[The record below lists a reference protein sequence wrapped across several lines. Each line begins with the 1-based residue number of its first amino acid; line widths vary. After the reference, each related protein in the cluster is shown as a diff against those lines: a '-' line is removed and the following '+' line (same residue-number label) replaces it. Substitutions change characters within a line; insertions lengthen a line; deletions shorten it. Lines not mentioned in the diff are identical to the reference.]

1 MFNADIDIY
10 KSVVD
15 FLTEFDINNADIMYD
30 GIIDDD
36 WGIACNAASG

>member
-1 MFNADIDIY
+1 MFNADIDID

-15 FLTEFDINNADIMYD
+15 YLTEFDINDADIMND

-36 WGIACNAASG
+36 